1 MQDSNVNV
9 FRLGILVNIKEKDMI
24 VIIDH
29 RLVIEE
35 KEITAKEN

>member
-1 MQDSNVNV
+1 MRIYYDS
-9 FRLGILVNIKEKDMI
+9 GILVNIKEKDMI

-35 KEITAKEN
+35 NEIIVKEN